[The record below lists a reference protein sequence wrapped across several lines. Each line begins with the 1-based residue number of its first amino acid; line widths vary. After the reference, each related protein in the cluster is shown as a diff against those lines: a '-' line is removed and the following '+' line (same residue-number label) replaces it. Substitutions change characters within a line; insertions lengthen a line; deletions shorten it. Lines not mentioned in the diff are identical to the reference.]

1 MTHNIFFYEKK
12 QKISEAILK
21 QIKELI
27 RNNTYPPG
35 TRLPS
40 EKTFANMF
48 EVSRVPVR
56 EALNALA
63 AVGIVVTIQGGGT
76 WVKEIDVSNLLEKA
90 SIEMISINQVQE
102 LLDFRIIIETKA
114 AAMAARLRT
123 SNDLEIIKYALDEIN
138 KDMVLDSNNAGDIAD
153 YNFHNAIVKSSYN
166 YFLIHSVENISDLY
180 LKLLKF
186 SLKYN
191 IGFQEKR
198 KDIFS
203 EHCFIY
209 QAIKKRDSEAAS
221 FYMKQHLK
229 KVKEKLYFLEN

>member
-1 MTHNIFFYEKK
+1 
-12 QKISEAILK
+12 
-21 QIKELI
+21 
-27 RNNTYPPG
+27 
-35 TRLPS
+35 
-40 EKTFANMF
+40 
-48 EVSRVPVR
+48 
-56 EALNALA
+56 
-63 AVGIVVTIQGGGT
+63 VTIQGGGT

-209 QAIKKRDSEAAS
+209 QAIKKRDTEAAS